1 MRIKIDNKSTIVY
14 LVHIIDD
21 ASRMIVGEILT
32 FHDTAVCFQ
41 KVLKTAVKT
50 YGIPKILYVDNGAPY
65 ANEQLSLICANLGI
79 HLIHAK
85 PYTPKR
91 EGKGRKML

>member
-50 YGIPKILYVDNGAPY
+50 YGIPKVLYVDNGAPY

-91 EGKGRKML
+91 EGQGRKML